1 MDLDF
6 PNEVIE
12 KLLLKR
18 ALADKSWLNIL
29 QNIYDKRWFKTE
41 NTGLVLKLVLNYYK
55 KYNSIPNSQII
66 QALVKKYIE
75 KVPDGAV
82 KLSDVQLLLT
92 EISNL
97 EMNLPEDVL
106 NSNLKEFIR
115 RNAFYNSLYDNAE
128 LLDRDPAS
136 YQKVVDKCLENFD
149 RVQKITF
156 NDTDL
161 GLNYF
166 DEQAMKDH
174 WDYIRNPEAKIK
186 TGWDSLDD
194 YTNGG
199 FLKDGK
205 MLALFMA
212 QAGLGKSVF
221 LSNLAVNFLKQ
232 NLSVVVISLEMSENV
247 YATRFDAHI
256 SKKNINKLHE
266 NEETAIERIKEFYTE
281 HPKANLYIKEYPP
294 RSIRPSDIQIYL
306 ENLKNAGKHFDVII
320 IDYLNLVLAQQNSD
334 NMFKDGLAVSEKL
347 RALSYIFKCPVI
359 SAVQSNTEGMNS
371 ETIGMEN
378 ISESRGIAH
387 TADFIAALY
396 QLDDDRENGLINM
409 RLLKNRLGGRVGK
422 TSNFRLDPETLN
434 VTDLTFD
441 NSFIL
446 DTDEEESKLGA
457 LMKKIPNISTD
468 IDVSSL

>member
-1 MDLDF
+1 MELDF
-6 PNEVIE
+6 SNDIVE
-12 KLLLKR
+12 KLLVKR
-18 ALADKSWLNIL
+18 ALTDKNWLDIL
-29 QNIYDKRWFKTE
+29 ANVYDKRWFKVE
-41 NTGLVLKLVLNYYK
+41 NLGLVLKLILNYYK
-55 KYNSIPNSQII
+55 KYNSIPNIPVII
-66 QALVKKYIE
+66 ALIKKYIE
-75 KVPDGAV
+75 KNQELELKVSDISLL
-82 KLSDVQLLLT
+82 LSDITSLDFN
-92 EISNL
+92 ISDDIINQ
-97 EMNLPEDVL
+97 
-106 NSNLKEFIR
+106 NLKEFIR

-128 LLDRDPAS
+128 LLEKSPEN

-156 NDTDL
+156 NDADL

-166 DEQAMKDH
+166 DLQSMSDH
-174 WDYIRNPEAKIK
+174 WNYVKNPEAKIK
-186 TGWDSLDD
+186 TGWDSIDE

-205 MLALFMA
+205 MLALIMA

-232 NLSVVVISLEMSENV
+232 NMSVVVISLEMSQDV

-256 SKKNINKLHE
+256 SHTDINKLKD
-266 NEETAIERIKEFYTE
+266 NEETAVNKIKSFYE
-281 HPKANLYIKEYPP
+281 KYPKANLYIKEYPP

-306 ENLKNAGKHFDVII
+306 ENLKNSGKHFDVII
-320 IDYLNLVLAQQNSD
+320 IDYLNLVLAQNNSD

-396 QLDDDRENGLINM
+396 QLDTDRENGIINM

-422 TSNFRLDPETLN
+422 LSNFTMDPETLV
-434 VTDLTFD
+434 VTDITFD
-441 NSFIL
+441 NNFEIEL
-446 DTDEEESKLGA
+446 DDEN
-457 LMKKIPNISTD
+457 PNIKKFANAIPELST
-468 IDVSSL
+468 SLETL